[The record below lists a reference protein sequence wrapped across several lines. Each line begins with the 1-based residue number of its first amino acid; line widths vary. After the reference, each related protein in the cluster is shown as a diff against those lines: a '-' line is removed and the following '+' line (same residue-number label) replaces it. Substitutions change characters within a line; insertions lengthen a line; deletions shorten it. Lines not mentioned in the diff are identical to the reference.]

1 MPEGKEKN
9 HPIQNIRGVGPK
21 IADTLSNLG
30 IYRVEDAAFH
40 LPYKY
45 EDRTNLTPI
54 GDAPYET
61 PLLVEGEIVKSTVV
75 FRGRRMLITE
85 IFDGTGRLTMR
96 MFHFAFAQ
104 HKNLKEGH
112 RIRCFGT
119 IRHGPKGKEMIH
131 PQYQVFSKDEEVEIE
146 DHLTPIY
153 PSTSNLQ
160 QGRLRK
166 LIQGSIVYCQKNNLL
181 KENWETEDEGGFKD
195 LLSALTFIHNPPT
208 ETSLELLSSGQHPAQ
223 RKLIKE
229 ELVAHILCSGM
240 LKRETELRKSPLM
253 KSASRQENLL
263 LGSLGFELTN
273 AQTRVWD
280 EIKQDFEKETP
291 MRRLL
296 QGDVGSGKTVIAALA
311 TLQAS
316 HNSLQTAFMCPTEI
330 LAEQHYENMTQWFT
344 GLGIKVDLL
353 LGSTKAKDRKRILS
367 DLQNGKTQ
375 VLLGTHA
382 LFQKDVI
389 FNSVGLTIIDEQHR
403 FGVHQRFTLLEK
415 GGDKEKSPHQLIM
428 TATPIPR
435 TLSMTVYGALDTSI
449 IDELPPGRR
458 PVETTSRPNSMRS
471 KVIKRIEEVC
481 LDGQRVYW
489 VCTLIEDSDEL
500 EAQAAEELFKEIS
513 KEVPKVKTG
522 LVHGRLKKED
532 KDKVINRFRK
542 GDIQLLVCTTVIE
555 VGVDVPEATL
565 MIIENP
571 ERLGL
576 AQLHQLRGRVGRKA
590 DTDSHCL
597 LLFREP
603 LSELAKERISTMENT
618 NDGFVIAEK
627 DLELRGG
634 GDIHGLRQSGLMN
647 LKIANPIRDSDLL
660 ESAQQEALLIAKT
673 NELQARSLIKRWIGA
688 RLDYS
693 DS

>member
-30 IYRVEDAAFH
+30 IYQVEDAVFH

-96 MFHFAFAQ
+96 MFHFALAQ

-131 PQYQVFSKDEEVEIE
+131 PQYQVFSKDEKVEIE

-153 PSTSNLQ
+153 PSTLNLQ

-181 KENWETEDEGGFKD
+181 KENWETEEEGGFKD

-253 KSASRQENLL
+253 QSASKQEKLL

-273 AQTRVWD
+273 AQTRVWG
-280 EIKQDFEKETP
+280 EIKKDFEKETP

-330 LAEQHYENMTQWFT
+330 LAEQHYENMTGWFS

-367 DLQNGKTQ
+367 DLQSGKTQ

-481 LDGQRVYW
+481 LEGQRVYW

-513 KEVPKVKTG
+513 SEVPKVKTG
-522 LVHGRLKKED
+522 LVHGRLKKEE

>member
-30 IYRVEDAAFH
+30 IYQVEDAVFH

-45 EDRTNLTPI
+45 EDRTKLTSI

-253 KSASRQENLL
+253 QSASRQENLL

-316 HNSLQTAFMCPTEI
+316 DNSLQTAFMCPTEI

-344 GLGIKVDLL
+344 DLGIKVDLL

-367 DLQNGKTQ
+367 DLQSGKTQ

-389 FNSVGLTIIDEQHR
+389 FKSVGLTIIDEQHR

-522 LVHGRLKKED
+522 LVHGRLKKEE

-673 NELQARSLIKRWIGA
+673 NELQARSLINRWIGA

>member
-1 MPEGKEKN
+1 MPEGNNKK

-21 IADTLSNLG
+21 IAESLSNLG
-30 IYRVEDAAFH
+30 IYQVEDAVFH
-40 LPYKY
+40 LPYRY

-61 PLLVEGEIVKSTVV
+61 PLLIEGEIVKSTVV

-85 IFDGTGRLTMR
+85 IYDGTGRLTMR
-96 MFHFAFAQ
+96 MFHFAFEQ
-104 HKNLKEGH
+104 HKNLKEGSK
-112 RIRCFGT
+112 IRCFGT

-131 PQYQVFSKDEEVEIE
+131 PQYQVFSEGDEIEIE

-160 QGRLRK
+160 QGRIRK
-166 LIQGSIVYCQKNNLL
+166 MVHESILYCQKNSLL
-181 KENWETEDEGGFKD
+181 KENWETEDEGSFKD
-195 LLSALTFIHNPPT
+195 LLSALTFIHNPPA
-208 ETSLELLSSGQHPAQ
+208 ETSLELLSLGQHPAQ

-253 KSASRQENLL
+253 QLSSTHEDIFID
-263 LGSLGFELTN
+263 SLGFVLTN
-273 AQTRVWD
+273 AQTRVWN
-280 EIKQDFEKETP
+280 EIKQDFNKETP

-316 HNSLQTAFMCPTEI
+316 HNDLQTAFMCPTEI
-330 LAEQHYENMTQWFT
+330 LAEQHYENLTKWFVV
-344 GLGIKVDLL
+344 LGIKVDLL
-353 LGSTKAKDRKRILS
+353 LGSTKAKDRKRILE
-367 DLQNGKTQ
+367 DLQTGKTQ
-375 VLLGTHA
+375 VLIGTHA
-382 LFQKDVI
+382 LFQKDVV
-389 FNSVGLTIIDEQHR
+389 FKSVGLTIIDEQHR

-415 GGDKEKSPHQLIM
+415 GGDEEKSPHQLIM

-435 TLSMTVYGALDTSI
+435 TLSMTVYGALDTSL

-458 PVETTSRPNSMRS
+458 PVETTSRPNSMRN
-471 KVIKRIEEVC
+471 KVIKRVEEVC
-481 LDGQRVYW
+481 LEGQRVYW

-500 EAQAAEELFKEIS
+500 EAQAAEELYKEIS
-513 KEVPKVKTG
+513 HQIPKIKVG
-522 LVHGRLKKED
+522 LVHGRLKKEE
-532 KDKVINRFRK
+532 KDKIINKFRK
-542 GDIQLLVCTTVIE
+542 GEIQLLVCTTVIE
-555 VGVDVPEATL
+555 VGMDVPEATL

-603 LSELAKERISTMENT
+603 LADLAKERISTMENT

-634 GDIHGLRQSGLMN
+634 GDIHGLRQSGLLN

-673 NELQARSLIKRWIGA
+673 NELRARSLIHRWIGA

>member
-1 MPEGKEKN
+1 MPEGNNKK

-21 IADTLSNLG
+21 IAESLSNLG
-30 IYRVEDAAFH
+30 IYQVEDAVFH
-40 LPYKY
+40 LPYRY

-54 GDAPYET
+54 GDAPFET
-61 PLLVEGEIVKSTVV
+61 PLLIEGEIVKSTVV

-85 IFDGTGRLTMR
+85 IYDGTGRLTMR

-104 HKNLKEGH
+104 HKNLKEGYK
-112 RIRCFGT
+112 IRCFGT

-131 PQYQVFSKDEEVEIE
+131 PQYQVFSEGDEIEIE

-160 QGRLRK
+160 QGRIRK
-166 LIQGSIVYCQKNNLL
+166 MIQESILYCQKNSLL
-181 KENWETEDEGGFKD
+181 KENWETEDEGSFKD

-208 ETSLELLSSGQHPAQ
+208 ETSLELLSLGQHPAQ

-253 KSASRQENLL
+253 QLASTHEDIFID
-263 LGSLGFELTN
+263 SLGFVLTN
-273 AQTRVWD
+273 AQTRVWN
-280 EIKQDFEKETP
+280 EIKQDFNKETP

-316 HNSLQTAFMCPTEI
+316 HNDLQTAFMCPTEI
-330 LAEQHYENMTQWFT
+330 LAEQHYENLTKWFVV
-344 GLGIKVDLL
+344 LGIKVDLL
-353 LGSTKAKDRKRILS
+353 LGSTKAKDRKRILE
-367 DLQNGKTQ
+367 DLQTGKTQ
-375 VLLGTHA
+375 VLIGTHA
-382 LFQKDVI
+382 LFQKDVV
-389 FNSVGLTIIDEQHR
+389 FKSVGLTIIDEQHR

-415 GGDKEKSPHQLIM
+415 GGDEEKSPHQLIM

-435 TLSMTVYGALDTSI
+435 TLSMTVYGALDTSL

-458 PVETTSRPNSMRS
+458 PVETTSRPNSMRN

-481 LDGQRVYW
+481 LEGQRVYW

-500 EAQAAEELFKEIS
+500 EAQAAEELYKEIS
-513 KEVPKVKTG
+513 HQIPKIKVG
-522 LVHGRLKKED
+522 LVHGRLKKEE
-532 KDKVINRFRK
+532 KDKIINKFRK
-542 GDIQLLVCTTVIE
+542 GEIQLLVCTTVIE
-555 VGVDVPEATL
+555 VGMDVPEATL

-603 LSELAKERISTMENT
+603 LADLAKERISTMENT

-634 GDIHGLRQSGLMN
+634 GDIHGLRQSGLLN

-673 NELQARSLIKRWIGA
+673 NELQARSLIHRWIGA

>member
-30 IYRVEDAAFH
+30 IYQVEDAVFH

-253 KSASRQENLL
+253 QSASRQENLL

-344 GLGIKVDLL
+344 DLGIKVDLL

-367 DLQNGKTQ
+367 DLQSGKTQ

-389 FNSVGLTIIDEQHR
+389 FKSVGLTIIDEQHR

-522 LVHGRLKKED
+522 LVHGRLKKEE

-673 NELQARSLIKRWIGA
+673 NELQARSLINRWIGA

>member
-1 MPEGKEKN
+1 MPEGKEKK
-9 HPIQNIRGVGPK
+9 HPIQNIKGVGPK

-30 IYRVEDAAFH
+30 IYQVQDAVFH

-54 GDAPYET
+54 GDAPYEI

-96 MFHFAFAQ
+96 MFHFALAQ

-131 PQYQVFSKDEEVEIE
+131 PQYQVFSKDEKVEIE

-153 PSTSNLQ
+153 PSTLNLQ

-181 KENWETEDEGGFKD
+181 KENWETEEEGGFKD

-208 ETSLELLSSGQHPAQ
+208 ETSLEVLSSGQHPAQ

-253 KSASRQENLL
+253 QSASKQEKLL

-273 AQTRVWD
+273 AQTRVWG
-280 EIKQDFEKETP
+280 EIKKDFEKETP

-330 LAEQHYENMTQWFT
+330 LAEQHYENMTGWFS

-367 DLQNGKTQ
+367 DLQSGKTQ

-415 GGDKEKSPHQLIM
+415 GSDKEKSPHQLIM

-481 LDGQRVYW
+481 LEGQRVYW

-513 KEVPKVKTG
+513 SEVPKVKTG
-522 LVHGRLKKED
+522 LVHGRLKKEE

-542 GDIQLLVCTTVIE
+542 GAIQLLVCTTVIE

>member
-21 IADTLSNLG
+21 IADALSNLG
-30 IYRVEDAAFH
+30 IYQIEDAVFH

-45 EDRTNLTPI
+45 EDRTNLIPI

-96 MFHFAFAQ
+96 MFHFALAQ

-131 PQYQVFSKDEEVEIE
+131 PQYQVFSKDEKVEIE

-181 KENWETEDEGGFKD
+181 KENWETEDKDDFKD

-208 ETSLELLSSGQHPAQ
+208 ETSLELLSLGQHPAQ

-253 KSASRQENLL
+253 QPATKQENLL
-263 LGSLGFELTN
+263 LDSLGFELTN
-273 AQTRVWD
+273 AQTRVWN
-280 EIKQDFEKETP
+280 EIKQDFEKGTP

-344 GLGIKVDLL
+344 DLGIKVDLL

-367 DLQNGKTQ
+367 DLQSGKTQ

-389 FNSVGLTIIDEQHR
+389 FKSVGLTIIDEQHR

-500 EAQAAEELFKEIS
+500 EAQAAEELYKEIS

-522 LVHGRLKKED
+522 LVHGRLKKEE

-590 DTDSHCL
+590 ETDSHCL

-673 NELQARSLIKRWIGA
+673 NELQARSLINRWIGA

>member
-30 IYRVEDAAFH
+30 IYQVEDAVFH

-166 LIQGSIVYCQKNNLL
+166 LIQGSIIYCQKNNLL
-181 KENWETEDEGGFKD
+181 KENWETKDEGGFKD

-253 KSASRQENLL
+253 QSAPRQENLL
-263 LGSLGFELTN
+263 IDSLGFELTN

-316 HNSLQTAFMCPTEI
+316 DNSLQTAFMCPTEI
-330 LAEQHYENMTQWFT
+330 LAEQHYENITQWFT
-344 GLGIKVDLL
+344 DLGIKVDLL

-367 DLQNGKTQ
+367 DLQSGKTQ

-389 FNSVGLTIIDEQHR
+389 FKSVGLTIIDEQHR

-522 LVHGRLKKED
+522 LVHGRLKKEE

-673 NELQARSLIKRWIGA
+673 NELQARSLINRWIGA

>member
-30 IYRVEDAAFH
+30 IYQVEDAVFH

-61 PLLVEGEIVKSTVV
+61 PLLIEGEIVKSTVV

-367 DLQNGKTQ
+367 DLQSGKTQ

-389 FNSVGLTIIDEQHR
+389 FKSVGLTIIDEQHR

-522 LVHGRLKKED
+522 LVHGRLKKEE

-673 NELQARSLIKRWIGA
+673 NELQARSLINRWIGA

>member
-30 IYRVEDAAFH
+30 IYWVEDAVFH

-61 PLLVEGEIVKSTVV
+61 PLLIEGEIVKSTVV

-96 MFHFAFAQ
+96 MFHFALAQ

-253 KSASRQENLL
+253 KSASRQEN
-263 LGSLGFELTN
+263 
-273 AQTRVWD
+273 
-280 EIKQDFEKETP
+280 
-291 MRRLL
+291 
-296 QGDVGSGKTVIAALA
+296 
-311 TLQAS
+311 
-316 HNSLQTAFMCPTEI
+316 
-330 LAEQHYENMTQWFT
+330 
-344 GLGIKVDLL
+344 
-353 LGSTKAKDRKRILS
+353 
-367 DLQNGKTQ
+367 
-375 VLLGTHA
+375 
-382 LFQKDVI
+382 
-389 FNSVGLTIIDEQHR
+389 
-403 FGVHQRFTLLEK
+403 
-415 GGDKEKSPHQLIM
+415 
-428 TATPIPR
+428 
-435 TLSMTVYGALDTSI
+435 
-449 IDELPPGRR
+449 
-458 PVETTSRPNSMRS
+458 
-471 KVIKRIEEVC
+471 
-481 LDGQRVYW
+481 
-489 VCTLIEDSDEL
+489 
-500 EAQAAEELFKEIS
+500 
-513 KEVPKVKTG
+513 
-522 LVHGRLKKED
+522 
-532 KDKVINRFRK
+532 
-542 GDIQLLVCTTVIE
+542 
-555 VGVDVPEATL
+555 
-565 MIIENP
+565 
-571 ERLGL
+571 
-576 AQLHQLRGRVGRKA
+576 
-590 DTDSHCL
+590 
-597 LLFREP
+597 
-603 LSELAKERISTMENT
+603 
-618 NDGFVIAEK
+618 
-627 DLELRGG
+627 
-634 GDIHGLRQSGLMN
+634 
-647 LKIANPIRDSDLL
+647 
-660 ESAQQEALLIAKT
+660 
-673 NELQARSLIKRWIGA
+673 
-688 RLDYS
+688 
-693 DS
+693 

>member
-1 MPEGKEKN
+1 MPEGNNKK

-21 IADTLSNLG
+21 IAESLSNLG
-30 IYRVEDAAFH
+30 IYQVEDAVFH
-40 LPYKY
+40 LPYRY

-61 PLLVEGEIVKSTVV
+61 PLLIEGEIVKSTVV

-85 IFDGTGRLTMR
+85 IYDGTGRLTMR

-104 HKNLKEGH
+104 HKNLKEGCK
-112 RIRCFGT
+112 IRCFGT

-131 PQYQVFSKDEEVEIE
+131 PQYQVFSEDDEIEIE

-160 QGRLRK
+160 QGRIRK
-166 LIQGSIVYCQKNNLL
+166 MIQESILYCQKNSLL
-181 KENWETEDEGGFKD
+181 KENWETEDEGSFKD

-208 ETSLELLSSGQHPAQ
+208 ETSLELLSLGQHPAQ

-253 KSASRQENLL
+253 QLASTHEDIFID
-263 LGSLGFELTN
+263 SLGFVLTN
-273 AQTRVWD
+273 AQTRVWN
-280 EIKQDFEKETP
+280 EIKQDFNKETP

-316 HNSLQTAFMCPTEI
+316 HNDLQTAFMCPTEI
-330 LAEQHYENMTQWFT
+330 LAEQHYENLTKWFVV
-344 GLGIKVDLL
+344 LGIKVDLL
-353 LGSTKAKDRKRILS
+353 LGSTKAKDRKRILE
-367 DLQNGKTQ
+367 DLQTGKTQ
-375 VLLGTHA
+375 VLIGTHA
-382 LFQKDVI
+382 LFQKDVV
-389 FNSVGLTIIDEQHR
+389 FKSVGLTIIDEQHR

-415 GGDKEKSPHQLIM
+415 GGDEEKSPHQLIM

-435 TLSMTVYGALDTSI
+435 TLSMTVYGALDTSL

-458 PVETTSRPNSMRS
+458 PVETTSRPNSMRN
-471 KVIKRIEEVC
+471 KVIKRVEEVC
-481 LDGQRVYW
+481 LEGQRVYW

-513 KEVPKVKTG
+513 NEIPKVKTG
-522 LVHGRLKKED
+522 LVHGRLKKEE
-532 KDKVINRFRK
+532 KDRVINRFRQ

-603 LSELAKERISTMENT
+603 LADLAKERISTM
-618 NDGFVIAEK
+618 
-627 DLELRGG
+627 
-634 GDIHGLRQSGLMN
+634 
-647 LKIANPIRDSDLL
+647 
-660 ESAQQEALLIAKT
+660 
-673 NELQARSLIKRWIGA
+673 
-688 RLDYS
+688 
-693 DS
+693 

>member
-30 IYRVEDAAFH
+30 IYQVEDAVFH

-166 LIQGSIVYCQKNNLL
+166 LIQGSIIYCQKNNLL
-181 KENWETEDEGGFKD
+181 KENWETEDEGSFKD

-253 KSASRQENLL
+253 QSASRQENLL

-316 HNSLQTAFMCPTEI
+316 DNSLQTAFMCPTEI

-344 GLGIKVDLL
+344 DLGIKVDLL

-367 DLQNGKTQ
+367 DLQSGKTQ

-389 FNSVGLTIIDEQHR
+389 FKSVGLTIIDEQHR

-522 LVHGRLKKED
+522 LVHGRLKKEE

-673 NELQARSLIKRWIGA
+673 NELQARSLINRWIGA

>member
-1 MPEGKEKN
+1 MPEGKEKK
-9 HPIQNIRGVGPK
+9 HPIQNIKGVGPK

-30 IYRVEDAAFH
+30 IYQVQDAVFH

-96 MFHFAFAQ
+96 MFHFALAQ

-131 PQYQVFSKDEEVEIE
+131 PQYQVFSKDEKVEIE

-153 PSTSNLQ
+153 PSTLNLQ

-181 KENWETEDEGGFKD
+181 KENWETEEEGGFKD

-253 KSASRQENLL
+253 QSASKQEKLL

-273 AQTRVWD
+273 AQTRVWG
-280 EIKQDFEKETP
+280 EIKKDFEKETP

-316 HNSLQTAFMCPTEI
+316 DNSLQTAFMCPTEI
-330 LAEQHYENMTQWFT
+330 LAEQHYENITQWFT
-344 GLGIKVDLL
+344 DLGIKVDLL

-367 DLQNGKTQ
+367 DLQSGKTQ

-481 LDGQRVYW
+481 LEGQRVYW

-513 KEVPKVKTG
+513 SEVPKVKTG
-522 LVHGRLKKED
+522 LVHGRLKKEE

>member
-21 IADTLSNLG
+21 IADALSNLG
-30 IYRVEDAAFH
+30 IYQIEDAVFH

-45 EDRTNLTPI
+45 EDRTNLIPI

-96 MFHFAFAQ
+96 MFHFALAQ

-131 PQYQVFSKDEEVEIE
+131 PQYQVFSKDEKVEIE

-153 PSTSNLQ
+153 PSTLNLQ

-166 LIQGSIVYCQKNNLL
+166 LIQGSIVYCRKNNLL
-181 KENWETEDEGGFKD
+181 KENWETEEEGGFKD

-253 KSASRQENLL
+253 QPASKQEKLL

-273 AQTRVWD
+273 AQTRVWG
-280 EIKQDFEKETP
+280 EIKKDFEKETP

-344 GLGIKVDLL
+344 DLGIKVDLL
-353 LGSTKAKDRKRILS
+353 LGSTKAKDKKRILS
-367 DLQNGKTQ
+367 DLQSGKTQ

-389 FNSVGLTIIDEQHR
+389 FKSVGLTIIDEQHR

-481 LDGQRVYW
+481 LEGQRVYW

-513 KEVPKVKTG
+513 SEVPKVKTG
-522 LVHGRLKKED
+522 LVHGRLKKEE

-597 LLFREP
+597 LLFRDP

>member
-1 MPEGKEKN
+1 MPEGKEKK
-9 HPIQNIRGVGPK
+9 HPIQNIKGVGPK

-30 IYRVEDAAFH
+30 IYQVQDAVFH

-96 MFHFAFAQ
+96 MFHFALAQ

-131 PQYQVFSKDEEVEIE
+131 PQYQVFSKDEKVEIE

-153 PSTSNLQ
+153 PSTLNLQ

-181 KENWETEDEGGFKD
+181 KENWETEEEGGFKD

-253 KSASRQENLL
+253 QSASRQENLL

-330 LAEQHYENMTQWFT
+330 LAEQHYENMTGWFS

-367 DLQNGKTQ
+367 DLQSGKTQ

-389 FNSVGLTIIDEQHR
+389 FKSVGLTIIDEEHR

-500 EAQAAEELFKEIS
+500 EAQAAEELYKEIS

-522 LVHGRLKKED
+522 LVHGRLKKEE

-647 LKIANPIRDSDLL
+647 LKIANPISDSDLL
-660 ESAQQEALLIAKT
+660 ESAQEEALLIAKT

>member
-30 IYRVEDAAFH
+30 IYQVEDAVFH

-54 GDAPYET
+54 GDAQYET
-61 PLLVEGEIVKSTVV
+61 PLLIEGEIVKSTVV

-389 FNSVGLTIIDEQHR
+389 FKSVGLTIIDEQHR

>member
-30 IYRVEDAAFH
+30 IYQVEDAVFH

-367 DLQNGKTQ
+367 DLQSGKTQ

-389 FNSVGLTIIDEQHR
+389 FKSVGLTIIDEQHR

-673 NELQARSLIKRWIGA
+673 NELQARSLINRWIGA

>member
-30 IYRVEDAAFH
+30 IYQVEDAVFH

-166 LIQGSIVYCQKNNLL
+166 LIQGSIIYCQKNNLL

-253 KSASRQENLL
+253 QSASRQENLL

-316 HNSLQTAFMCPTEI
+316 DNSLQTAFMCPTEI

-344 GLGIKVDLL
+344 DLGIKVDLL

-367 DLQNGKTQ
+367 DLQSGKTQ

-389 FNSVGLTIIDEQHR
+389 FKSVGLTIIDEQHR

-435 TLSMTVYGALDTSI
+435 TLSMTVYGALDTSV

-522 LVHGRLKKED
+522 LVHGRLKKEE

-673 NELQARSLIKRWIGA
+673 NELQARSLINRWIGA

>member
-21 IADTLSNLG
+21 IADALSNLG
-30 IYRVEDAAFH
+30 IYQIEDAVFH

-45 EDRTNLTPI
+45 EDRTNLIPI

-96 MFHFAFAQ
+96 MFHFALAQ

-131 PQYQVFSKDEEVEIE
+131 PQYQVFSKDEKVEIE

-181 KENWETEDEGGFKD
+181 KENWETEDKDDFKD

-208 ETSLELLSSGQHPAQ
+208 ETSLELLSLGQHPAQ

-253 KSASRQENLL
+253 QPATKQENLL
-263 LGSLGFELTN
+263 LDSLGFELTN
-273 AQTRVWD
+273 AQTRVWN
-280 EIKQDFEKETP
+280 EIKQDFEKGTP

-344 GLGIKVDLL
+344 DLGIKVDLL

-367 DLQNGKTQ
+367 DLQSGKTQ

-389 FNSVGLTIIDEQHR
+389 FKSVGLTIIDEQHR

-522 LVHGRLKKED
+522 LVHGRLKKEE

-673 NELQARSLIKRWIGA
+673 NELQARSLINRWIGA